1 MECPT
6 LGVRTVSTLEDGE
19 GTAEG
24 NVYGLKF
31 KGVGVSQ
38 RRGTDNEH
46 T

>member
-1 MECPT
+1 MECPSVW
-6 LGVRTVSTLEDGE
+6 VRTVSTPEDSE

-31 KGVGVSQ
+31 KGVGVSL
-38 RRGTDNEH
+38 RRGTDREH